1 MGYLATEHKTFVHHI
16 ALDPSGSLLASCS
29 SDKSV
34 EVFYRHH
41 SPGGGDAWQLGCTI
55 ADHSGPVLRLTWCQ
69 HREHGPL
76 LATAG
81 ADRWI
86 YVYRIAVSSH
96 KGNPV
101 VRSIRWLP
109 VRGYEKDAIT
119 DVAFVPPQQYQ
130 VLLLSTASLDGC
142 VRVYEVH
149 QPLQFPCICKIIP
162 EAGGSAAEVGGVA
175 ARRESPT
182 TILRASDGVSGASTS
197 SQQAEIP
204 TSTVGRPPGV
214 TSMIRSAASPLSPAS
229 PVSPTFSSGCE
240 TVLGGPAQRGSGISS
255 IAWFPSA
262 TESTMTLAVGA
273 VSGRF
278 YMYRYLKESTS
289 FESIALP
296 PNVACQ
302 SPIEGLQWAPPLGRR
317 FQLIAICSRT
327 SVLILRMNTV
337 SPSYEAVDKL
347 SFELYKHPTGAVSAS
362 WSRSATLLHLV
373 TDDQKTEMFVLQMC
387 DPTNHQSW
395 ELVSSHH
402 AELTRF

>member
-34 EVFYRHH
+34 EVFYRHRV
-41 SPGGGDAWQLGCTI
+41 PCGEDRWRLGCTM
-55 ADHSGPVLRLTWCQ
+55 ADHYGPVLRLSWCQ

-86 YVYRIAVSSH
+86 YVYRIVVSSH

-101 VRSIRWLP
+101 VQSIRWLP

-119 DVAFVPPQQYQ
+119 DVAFVPPQLYQ
-130 VLLLSTASLDGC
+130 VLLLSTASLDGS

-149 QPLQFPCICKIIP
+149 KPLQFPCICKIMP
-162 EAGGSAAEVGGVA
+162 EACGPTSDVSGVA
-175 ARRESPT
+175 TKREST
-182 TILRASDGVSGASTS
+182 GSILKTSDGIGGASPI
-197 SQQAEIP
+197 SQQAELL
-204 TSTVGRPPGV
+204 TSAAGRPPGL
-214 TSMIRSAASPLSPAS
+214 TPLMRSSAS
-229 PVSPTFSSGCE
+229 PVSPASPESPNFSSGCE
-240 TVLGGPAQRGSGISS
+240 TALCGPAQWGSGISS

-296 PNVACQ
+296 PDVVCQ
-302 SPIEGLQWAPPLGRR
+302 SSIEGMQWAPPLGRC
-317 FQLIAICSRT
+317 FQLIAICSRS
-327 SVLILRMNTV
+327 SVLILRMNTI

-362 WSRSATLLHLV
+362 WSRSATLLHLA
-373 TDDQKTEMFVLQMC
+373 TDDQQTEMFVLQMR

-402 AELTRF
+402 VPLPRF